1 MRPKQ
6 QKWNFKMYPFFSDN
20 VEIFLMQ
27 LFSKE
32 PCFTLTQQKNRI
44 SEREWRNLRVPR
56 VHKVSSFY
64 TIYLHSVSKI
74 HSNLDIVNKSVRSFL
89 FTILNNSLY
98 LMWYA
103 LVNPQNGS
111 WGLFTILRNSLFR
124 GLLYQDLS
132 VHSKHQ
138 IGENCRNAFRF

>member
-27 LFSKE
+27 LLFSKE

-74 HSNLDIVNKSVRSFL
+74 HSNLDIVNKSVRPFL
-89 FTILNNSLY
+89 FPTSLGISNVICLNSKSSKWELGFVHYIAKFNILRFECMLNSLGKKEPY
-98 LMWYA
+98 L
-103 LVNPQNGS
+103 
-111 WGLFTILRNSLFR
+111 LF
-124 GLLYQDLS
+124 
-132 VHSKHQ
+132 
-138 IGENCRNAFRF
+138 